1 MLFESLNLTPKGKQ
15 LLEHKDRFEDLKIG
29 RVIINKATELADLS
43 DPNTVKGKACI
54 GDGTPAGQASANF
67 GGYNVVGKSLQM
79 NIRIHVPKDIT
90 KMSGKLRIVVMANED
105 IAANTD
111 VETGMP
117 VYKVFDKQD
126 GTVLGWADM
135 KESAANKE
143 SATDGGTWTS
153 KSNSGFDCSAV
164 ITISGDAKNRCD
176 FKEILAFAPVS
187 GAAITPED
195 ILQHNCA
202 FPAASQVSKG
212 GSEETPATA
221 PSAEGRKEPSEGKES
236 SAPSASSEGSEG

>member
-15 LLEHKDRFEDLKIG
+15 LLEHKDRFEDIKIG
-29 RVIINKATELADLS
+29 RVIINTAEKLS
-43 DPNTVKGKACI
+43 TLSNPETVKGIACI
-54 GDGTPAGQASANF
+54 GDGNPADQASANF

-90 KMSGKLRIVVMANED
+90 KMNGQLRIVVMANED
-105 IAANTD
+105 IAASID
-111 VETGMP
+111 AETGMP

-135 KESAANKE
+135 KESADN
-143 SATDGGTWTS
+143 GGAWKS

-187 GAAITPED
+187 GAAISAKD

-212 GSEETPATA
+212 GKEETPAAA
-221 PSAEGRKEPSEGKES
+221 PSVEGRKEPSEGKE
-236 SAPSASSEGSEG
+236 PPASPEGAEG

>member
-29 RVIINKATELADLS
+29 RVIINKAENLS
-43 DPNTVKGKACI
+43 NLSNPETVKAIHCI
-54 GDGTPAGQASANF
+54 GNGNPDGQASANF

-79 NIRIHVPKDIT
+79 NIRIHVPKEIAQ
-90 KMSGKLRIVVMANED
+90 MGGQLRIVVMANED
-105 IAANTD
+105 IAASTD
-111 VETGMP
+111 AETGMP

-135 KESAANKE
+135 KESADN
-143 SATDGGTWTS
+143 GGKWTS
-153 KSNSGFDCSAV
+153 QSNSGFDCSAV

-187 GAAITPED
+187 GAAISAGD

-202 FPAASQVSKG
+202 FPAASQVSKAG
-212 GSEETPATA
+212 TEETPAAA
-221 PSAEGRKEPSEGKES
+221 PTNVEGRKEPSEPS
-236 SAPSASSEGSEG
+236 IPSAPSEGTEGK

>member
-29 RVIINKATELADLS
+29 RVIINTADALKTLE
-43 DPNTVKGKACI
+43 DPDKVKEIKCI
-54 GDGTPAGQASANF
+54 GDGNPAGQASANF

-79 NIRIHVPKDIT
+79 NIRIHVPKTIAQ
-90 KMSGKLRIVVMANED
+90 MNGQLRIVVMANED
-105 IAANTD
+105 IAASTD
-111 VETGMP
+111 AETGMP

-135 KESAANKE
+135 KESEK
-143 SATDGGTWTS
+143 TGGTWTS

-187 GAAITPED
+187 GAAISAED

-212 GSEETPATA
+212 GAEETPAAAPTA
-221 PSAEGRKEPSEGKES
+221 VEQRKEPSEP
-236 SAPSASSEGSEG
+236 SAPSAPSVG

>member
-15 LLEHKDRFEDLKIG
+15 LLEQKDRFEDIKIG
-29 RVIINKATELADLS
+29 RVIINKATNLTDLS
-43 DPNTVKGKACI
+43 DPSKVNIACI
-54 GDGTPAGQASANF
+54 GDGSPAGQASANF

-79 NIRIHVPKDIT
+79 NIRIHVPKNIDQ
-90 KMSGKLRIVVMANED
+90 MNGQLRIVVMANED
-105 IAANTD
+105 IAASID
-111 VETGMP
+111 AETGMP

-135 KESAANKE
+135 KESEKN
-143 SATDGGTWTS
+143 GGTWTS
-153 KSNSGFDCSAV
+153 QSNSGFDCSAV

-187 GAAITPED
+187 GAAISAAD

-202 FPAASQVSKG
+202 FPAASQVSKD
-212 GSEETPATA
+212 GSEETPAAA
-221 PSAEGRKEPSEGKES
+221 PTEVEGRKEPSEGKE
-236 SAPSASSEGSEG
+236 PPASSEGTEG

>member
-15 LLEHKDRFEDLKIG
+15 LLEQKDRFEDIKIG
-29 RVIINKATELADLS
+29 RVIINTATNLEDLS
-43 DPNTVKGKACI
+43 DPSKVKGIACI
-54 GDGTPAGQASANF
+54 GDGNPADQASANF

-90 KMSGKLRIVVMANED
+90 KMSGQLRIVVMANED
-105 IAANTD
+105 IAASID
-111 VETGMP
+111 AETGMP

-135 KESAANKE
+135 KESETN
-143 SATDGGTWTS
+143 GGTWTS

-187 GAAITPED
+187 GASISAED

-202 FPAASQVSKG
+202 FPAASQVSKAG
-212 GSEETPATA
+212 TEEAPAATPTV
-221 PSAEGRKEPSEGKES
+221 EGRKEP
-236 SAPSASSEGSEG
+236 A

>member
-15 LLEHKDRFEDLKIG
+15 LLEQKDRFEDIKIG
-29 RVIINKATELADLS
+29 RVIINTATALADLS
-43 DPNTVKGKACI
+43 DPSKVKDTACI
-54 GDGTPAGQASANF
+54 GEETPAGRASANF

-90 KMSGKLRIVVMANED
+90 KMNGQLRIVVMANED
-105 IAANTD
+105 IAASRD

-135 KESAANKE
+135 KESADK
-143 SATDGGTWTS
+143 GGTWTS

-187 GAAITPED
+187 GAAISAED

-212 GSEETPATA
+212 GGEENPATA
-221 PSAEGRKEPSEGKES
+221 PSVEGRKEP
-236 SAPSASSEGSEG
+236 A